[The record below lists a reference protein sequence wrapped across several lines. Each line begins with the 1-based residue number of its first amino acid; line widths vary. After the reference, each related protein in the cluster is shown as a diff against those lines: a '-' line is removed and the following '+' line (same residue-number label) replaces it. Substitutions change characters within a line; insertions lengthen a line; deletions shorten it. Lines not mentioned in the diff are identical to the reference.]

1 MWEQVNIRRIPSLAV
16 VWKADS
22 VCTKCS
28 DISKKNEE
36 QT

>member
-16 VWKADS
+16 VWQADS
-22 VCTKCS
+22 VRTKCS
-28 DISKKNEE
+28 DISKKKNE